1 MTRLPETT
9 EDEAIALAVGK
20 AIAALRDAAQLTQE
34 QLAEAIGVGVQQLS
48 RFERGAVT
56 PSIQR
61 LYQIADVLHCR
72 VDRLL
77 LSASRRQLDQEALL
91 SQELDGLDVQDRE
104 ALAAVT
110 RLLASH
116 LRGRTKRAGA
126 R

>member
-1 MTRLPETT
+1 MTRSPETT
-9 EDEAIALAVGK
+9 KDEAIALAVGK
-20 AIAALRDAAQLTQE
+20 AIAARRDAAQLTQE

-72 VDRLL
+72 VDQLL

-110 RLLASH
+110 RLLAVH
-116 LRGRTKRAGA
+116 LRGRAKRAHA